1 MSCSSNSGLHFVAF
15 WIKSDTSL
23 QVIEGWEFLHGAKIA
38 FLLFYKKK
46 LV

>member
-23 QVIEGWEFLHGAKIA
+23 QVVEVWGILHRAKVVFA
-38 FLLFYKKK
+38 VL
-46 LV
+46 